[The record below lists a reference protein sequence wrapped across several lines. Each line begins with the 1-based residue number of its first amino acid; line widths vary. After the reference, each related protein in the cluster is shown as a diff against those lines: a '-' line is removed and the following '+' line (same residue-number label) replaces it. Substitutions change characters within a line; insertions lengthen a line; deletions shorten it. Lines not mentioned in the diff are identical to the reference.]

1 MELFECTIEGRSPI
15 EPKTKKTENVW
26 LYSIIARYPH
36 PHLAEGEKKN
46 ILKIKKKILYKDKDS
61 E

>member
-36 PHLAEGEKKN
+36 PHLAEGEKKTKN
-46 ILKIKKKILYKDKDS
+46 NTGPHSTSQLS
-61 E
+61 EWW